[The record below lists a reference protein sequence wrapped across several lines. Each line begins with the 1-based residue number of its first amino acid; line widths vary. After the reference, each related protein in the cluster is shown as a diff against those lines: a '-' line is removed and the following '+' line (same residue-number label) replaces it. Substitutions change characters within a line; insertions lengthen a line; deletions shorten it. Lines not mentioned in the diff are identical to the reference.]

1 MSGGHFQGN
10 QYRIKEIADEI
21 ENIILHNDSTELD
34 GSGYRIGAGY
44 PPEIIAKFK
53 EGLEYLTKAQIY
65 AQRIDWLVS
74 GDDGEETFLK
84 RLESDLEE
92 AE

>member
-1 MSGGHFQGN
+1 MSGGAFNYN
-10 QYRIKEIADEI
+10 QYRIQAIIDLIAD
-21 ENIILHNDSTELD
+21 IILKNDSTELD

-84 RLESDLEE
+84 RLKSDLEE

>member
-10 QYRIKEIADEI
+10 QYRIQSIIDEI
-21 ENIILHNDSTELD
+21 EDIILKNDAPELD
-34 GSGYRIGAGY
+34 SYGYRIGYGY
-44 PPEIIAKFK
+44 PPEIIEKFE

-84 RLESDLEE
+84 RLKHDLKG